1 MKRIL
6 LHIPLIFL
14 LAGIFECCTTEKN
27 TTSTRAYHNL
37 TSRYN
42 IYFNGKESLKAG
54 LAKIDQNIDDDFT
67 TLLPIYKEN
76 YTASARVARADM
88 DNAILKASKLIQVH
102 SITKK
107 PKRQKIR
114 TRRYQEFASKEE
126 FNNWIDDSYLL
137 IGEAYYY
144 QHNFSA
150 AAENFSYLLRKFPD
164 EKTRFDAMVW
174 LIRCY
179 SQLDRFSEAMEI
191 VLAMQSDRMF
201 PKRLESELAR
211 ATADMYLKQKEYP
224 EAIKYLD
231 ICLKKKFSGKTKARL
246 QYILAQL
253 YSETGEP
260 EKATEAYY
268 RVRKYTPPT
277 KWRSMPVSMPQAFF
291 PAKAIR

>member
-1 MKRIL
+1 
-6 LHIPLIFL
+6 
-14 LAGIFECCTTEKN
+14 
-27 TTSTRAYHNL
+27 
-37 TSRYN
+37 
-42 IYFNGKESLKAG
+42 
-54 LAKIDQNIDDDFT
+54 
-67 TLLPIYKEN
+67 
-76 YTASARVARADM
+76 
-88 DNAILKASKLIQVH
+88 
-102 SITKK
+102 
-107 PKRQKIR
+107 
-114 TRRYQEFASKEE
+114 
-126 FNNWIDDSYLL
+126 
-137 IGEAYYY
+137 
-144 QHNFSA
+144 
-150 AAENFSYLLRKFPD
+150 
-164 EKTRFDAMVW
+164 MVW

-268 RVRKYTPPT
+268 RVRKYTPPLQNGVQC
-277 KWRSMPVSMPQAFF
+277 PYQ
-291 PAKAIR
+291 